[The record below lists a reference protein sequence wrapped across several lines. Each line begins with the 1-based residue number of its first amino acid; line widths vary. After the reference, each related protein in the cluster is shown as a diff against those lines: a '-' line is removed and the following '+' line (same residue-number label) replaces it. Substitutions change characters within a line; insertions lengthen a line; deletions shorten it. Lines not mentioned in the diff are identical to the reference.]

1 MDIGLRLFLLALV
14 IVGLRLVT
22 LALIGMCLRL
32 VSLGLS
38 LVNLFRGCR
47 WLYKLAVRLG
57 DSMVHP
63 NGSGAVPP
71 VLMCHG
77 KADTMVQYRHGKAS
91 AKRLHDLGVRTSFR
105 SYKGL

>member
-1 MDIGLRLFLLALV
+1 MKALSTY
-14 IVGLRLVT
+14 LPSRD
-22 LALIGMCLRL
+22 
-32 VSLGLS
+32 
-38 LVNLFRGCR
+38 
-47 WLYKLAVRLG
+47 KLAVRLG

-91 AKRLHDLGVRTSFR
+91 AKRLHDLGVRTS
-105 SYKGL
+105 YKGLQHSVNEAALEDAGRFLRKHLLPPVAHKERGEL